1 MTFLI
6 YFLYNIYMAFDTL
19 QEKITKTLRNIEG
32 KGKLSERNM
41 EDTLKELRIALL
53 DSDVNYGV
61 VQNFLNDVRKEAVGQ
76 DVLNSI
82 DPGQLLVKIVHDEI
96 IKLLGDDDN
105 SIHFAPGLTT
115 IMMVGLQGTGKTTQ
129 AAKIANIF
137 KKQGKK
143 VLLVAG
149 DLVRP
154 AAVEQLKT
162 LAQSIEVEVFSKG
175 LFVNALNTSI
185 DAKKYA
191 KENGFDVMIVDTSG
205 RLQIDEVLMQELK
218 DIKQA
223 VSPEEILLTV
233 DAMTGQDI
241 VNVANTFNDELN
253 VTGLVVTKF
262 DGDSKGGAVLSVKS
276 ITGVPIKFVGVG
288 EKISD
293 LDEFHPDRLADR
305 ILGMGDVVSL
315 VEKAQEEFD
324 EKRSEEIA
332 RNMMSGKFTLDDMLY
347 SIEAS
352 RKLGPLSSIMGMLP
366 GMGDYKNMINDEDA
380 DKNLKKVKAVI
391 QSMTPEER
399 KDPSRLRGTH
409 KRRIAKG
416 SGTTVDDVNK
426 VINQYDKMKK
436 VMRSFSGMFRNMM

>member
-1 MTFLI
+1 
-6 YFLYNIYMAFDTL
+6 MAFDTL

-129 AAKIANIF
+129 AAQIANIF

-366 GMGDYKNMINDEDA
+366 GMGDSKNMINDEDA

>member
-1 MTFLI
+1 
-6 YFLYNIYMAFDTL
+6 MAFDTL

-175 LFVNALNTSI
+175 LFVNALITSI

>member
-1 MTFLI
+1 
-6 YFLYNIYMAFDTL
+6 MAFDTL

-436 VMRSFSGMFRNMM
+436 LMRSFSGMFRNMM

>member
-1 MTFLI
+1 
-6 YFLYNIYMAFDTL
+6 MAFDTL

-332 RNMMSGKFTLDDMLY
+332 KNMMSGKFTLDDMLY

>member
-1 MTFLI
+1 
-6 YFLYNIYMAFDTL
+6 MAFDTL

-41 EDTLKELRIALL
+41 VDTLKELRIALL

>member
-1 MTFLI
+1 
-6 YFLYNIYMAFDTL
+6 MAFDTL

-129 AAKIANIF
+129 AAKIANIL

-149 DLVRP
+149 DLVRA

>member
-1 MTFLI
+1 
-6 YFLYNIYMAFDTL
+6 MAFDTL

-332 RNMMSGKFTLDDMLY
+332 KNMMSGKFTLDDMLY

-380 DKNLKKVKAVI
+380 DRNLKKVKAVI

>member
-1 MTFLI
+1 
-6 YFLYNIYMAFDTL
+6 MAFDTL

-162 LAQSIEVEVFSKG
+162 LALSIEVEVFSKG

-332 RNMMSGKFTLDDMLY
+332 KNMMSGKFTLDDMLY

>member
-1 MTFLI
+1 
-6 YFLYNIYMAFDTL
+6 
-19 QEKITKTLRNIEG
+19 
-32 KGKLSERNM
+32 
-41 EDTLKELRIALL
+41 
-53 DSDVNYGV
+53 
-61 VQNFLNDVRKEAVGQ
+61 
-76 DVLNSI
+76 
-82 DPGQLLVKIVHDEI
+82 
-96 IKLLGDDDN
+96 
-105 SIHFAPGLTT
+105 
-115 IMMVGLQGTGKTTQ
+115 
-129 AAKIANIF
+129 
-137 KKQGKK
+137 
-143 VLLVAG
+143 
-149 DLVRP
+149 
-154 AAVEQLKT
+154 
-162 LAQSIEVEVFSKG
+162 SIEVEVFSKG

>member
-1 MTFLI
+1 
-6 YFLYNIYMAFDTL
+6 MAFDTL

-436 VMRSFSGMFRNMM
+436 VMQ

>member
-1 MTFLI
+1 
-6 YFLYNIYMAFDTL
+6 MAFDTL

-293 LDEFHPDRLADR
+293 LDEFHPPRLADR

>member
-1 MTFLI
+1 
-6 YFLYNIYMAFDTL
+6 MAFDTL

-105 SIHFAPGLTT
+105 SIHFASGLTT

-332 RNMMSGKFTLDDMLY
+332 KNMMSGKFTLDDMLY

>member
-1 MTFLI
+1 
-6 YFLYNIYMAFDTL
+6 MAFDTL

-162 LAQSIEVEVFSKG
+162 LAKSIEVEVFSKG

-332 RNMMSGKFTLDDMLY
+332 RNMMNGKFTLDDMLY

>member
-1 MTFLI
+1 
-6 YFLYNIYMAFDTL
+6 MAFDTL

-105 SIHFAPGLTT
+105 SIHFASGLTT

-332 RNMMSGKFTLDDMLY
+332 KNMMSGKFTLDDMLY

-436 VMRSFSGMFRNMM
+436 VMRSYSGMFRNMM

>member
-1 MTFLI
+1 
-6 YFLYNIYMAFDTL
+6 
-19 QEKITKTLRNIEG
+19 
-32 KGKLSERNM
+32 
-41 EDTLKELRIALL
+41 
-53 DSDVNYGV
+53 
-61 VQNFLNDVRKEAVGQ
+61 
-76 DVLNSI
+76 
-82 DPGQLLVKIVHDEI
+82 
-96 IKLLGDDDN
+96 
-105 SIHFAPGLTT
+105 
-115 IMMVGLQGTGKTTQ
+115 
-129 AAKIANIF
+129 
-137 KKQGKK
+137 
-143 VLLVAG
+143 
-149 DLVRP
+149 
-154 AAVEQLKT
+154 
-162 LAQSIEVEVFSKG
+162 
-175 LFVNALNTSI
+175 
-185 DAKKYA
+185 
-191 KENGFDVMIVDTSG
+191 
-205 RLQIDEVLMQELK
+205 MQELK

>member
-1 MTFLI
+1 
-6 YFLYNIYMAFDTL
+6 MAFDTL

-332 RNMMSGKFTLDDMLY
+332 KNMMSGKFMLDDMLY

>member
-1 MTFLI
+1 
-6 YFLYNIYMAFDTL
+6 MAFDTL

-366 GMGDYKNMINDEDA
+366 GMGDYKNMINYEDA